1 MNYEAKKFWCDGG
14 CHGNGTERAH
24 AYGSHSDGDEVT
36 TKDFPGL
43 TTNNEAEYAAL
54 IWLLE
59 QLGDGAAPTVYTDS
73 RLLIGHLQLGWK
85 LRAANLGPFYGVAT
99 MELSRT
105 QAHLVW
111 VNREVLVERV
121 GH

>member
-1 MNYEAKKFWCDGG
+1 MDYNARQFWCDGG
-14 CHGNGTERAH
+14 CSGNGTEHAN
-24 AYGSHSDGDEVT
+24 AYGSHSDGDEVAS
-36 TKDFPGL
+36 KGFPGL
-43 TTNNEAEYAAL
+43 ATNNEAEYASL

-59 QLGDGAAPTVYTDS
+59 QLRDGASPTVYIDS

-85 LRAANLGPFYGVAT
+85 LKARNLAPFYGTAV

-111 VNREVLVERV
+111 VPRTVLVERV